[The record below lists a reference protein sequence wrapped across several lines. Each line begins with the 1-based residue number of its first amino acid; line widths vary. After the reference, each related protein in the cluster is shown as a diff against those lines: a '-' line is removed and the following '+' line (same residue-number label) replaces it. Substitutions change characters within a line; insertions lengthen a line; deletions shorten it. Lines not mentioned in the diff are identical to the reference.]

1 MTIVTCYMLHVTC
14 DLAGVHTPT
23 EWLLHCEE
31 VPVLLLTV
39 VTTYAT
45 HQHQALLGKQRGQH
59 SAESNQENNLGFL
72 DRGEDYILPV
82 LSRSCVCVDIFGAG
96 MKGWMLEAAASMPSA
111 VFSVQADRDK
121 WLLFEA
127 AVGTINYGE

>member
-1 MTIVTCYMLHVTC
+1 MPRTNTRRCWVNSRDSTAQSQTKKITLVSWTEARIIFYLFC
-14 DLAGVHTPT
+14 LA
-23 EWLLHCEE
+23 L
-31 VPVLLLTV
+31 
-39 VTTYAT
+39 
-45 HQHQALLGKQRGQH
+45 
-59 SAESNQENNLGFL
+59 
-72 DRGEDYILPV
+72 
-82 LSRSCVCVDIFGAG
+82 VCVDIFGAG

>member
-1 MTIVTCYMLHVTC
+1 MLHVTC

-45 HQHQALLGKQRGQH
+45 HQHQALLGKQQGRRDSQRRVKKITLV
-59 SAESNQENNLGFL
+59 SWTEARIIFYLFCPL
-72 DRGEDYILPV
+72 
-82 LSRSCVCVDIFGAG
+82 SCVWIYSGPGFSFEG
-96 MKGWMLEAAASMPSA
+96 MDVGSS
-111 VFSVQADRDK
+111 SVH
-121 WLLFEA
+121 
-127 AVGTINYGE
+127 AVGSV